1 MYWAFRKF
9 LMLSVSFFADGK
21 EEKKRK
27 HHKQTNKTLKQQCQL
42 AL

>member
-9 LMLSVSFFADGK
+9 LMLSVSFFANGK

-27 HHKQTNKTLKQQCQL
+27 HHRQTNKNLKQQCL
-42 AL
+42 LEL